1 MYGLKAAMVWMA
13 ITKNDFLA
21 NQTVVEPSKMLELP
35 IWQPSFERLAARILF
50 YMPWWPQLI
59 YPS

>member
-1 MYGLKAAMVWMA
+1 MA